1 MSIDGYLDSALP
13 PRLALSNTAD
23 LDRVDELR
31 AAHDA
36 ILVGAGTV
44 RKDDPRLLVRSE
56 RRCAARVAAGLP
68 RQPWKVTLTQTGDL
82 DAGARFFTTG
92 DTCRLVYCPA
102 GVRTPLAERLG
113 SLSTVVG
120 LGERVDIGAVLADLG
135 ARGAR
140 TVMVEGGRA
149 VLTQLLA
156 SGLAD
161 ELQLVVAPLFVG
173 DGRAPRLVHDA
184 VFPWTADHRARL
196 LDVRPIG
203 DVALLRYGLS
213 ERCRGDAPAP
223 FAGTSPAADR
233 GSTE

>member
-1 MSIDGYLDSALP
+1 M
-13 PRLALSNTAD
+13 RTA
-23 LDRVDELR
+23 
-31 AAHDA
+31 
-36 ILVGAGTV
+36 
-44 RKDDPRLLVRSE
+44 
-56 RRCAARVAAGLP
+56 
-68 RQPWKVTLTQTGDL
+68 
-82 DAGARFFTTG
+82 
-92 DTCRLVYCPA
+92 
-102 GVRTPLAERLG
+102 LAERLG
-113 SLSTVVG
+113 SLATVVG

-223 FAGTSPAADR
+223 SAGTSPAADR